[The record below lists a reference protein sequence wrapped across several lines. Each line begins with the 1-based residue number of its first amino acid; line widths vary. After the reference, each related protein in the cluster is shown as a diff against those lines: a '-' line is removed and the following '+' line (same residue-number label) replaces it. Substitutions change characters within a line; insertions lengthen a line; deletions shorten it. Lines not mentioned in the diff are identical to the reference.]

1 MGYLMRNVIFGHTVI
16 APSKAAM
23 ENILKH
29 SKESLDRGKK
39 AYVKHWEFV
48 KEVDDGAAPARGSEL
63 SIDELEAL
71 LAEKRGEQTVE
82 RKKPGRKPKEDKV
95 DETIEA

>member
-1 MGYLMRNVIFGHTVI
+1 MGYLMRNVIFGHTVV

-23 ENILKH
+23 ENILKN
-29 SKESLDRGKK
+29 SRESLDRGKK

-48 KEVDDGAAPARGSEL
+48 REVDDGPAPVKGEDL
-63 SIDELEAL
+63 SIEELEAL
-71 LAEKRGEQTVE
+71 LAEKKGE
-82 RKKPGRKPKEDKV
+82 RKKPGRKPKDTVEKI

>member
-1 MGYLMRNVIFGHTVI
+1 MRNVIFGHTVV

-23 ENILKH
+23 ENILKN

-48 KEVDDGAAPARGSEL
+48 REVDVAEPVKTEL
-63 SIDELEAL
+63 SIEELEAL
-71 LAEKRGEQTVE
+71 LAEKKGK
-82 RKKPGRKPKEDKV
+82 KKPGRKPKDTVEKI
-95 DETIEA
+95 DETVET